1 MGQGNSQMR
10 KISSAAQWKGGE
22 APGQSVGYIGVG
34 LNSYWAAGPEPP
46 PPPTHFLDHGARL
59 SSLFAQLFSYCLLP
73 LITTPARKKIVRS
86 CKPLNPC
93 SS

>member
-34 LNSYWAAGPEPP
+34 LNSYWAEGPEPP
-46 PPPTHFLDHGARL
+46 PLPSTFWTTGLAYLHFLPNCFRTVYYH
-59 SSLFAQLFSYCLLP
+59 LLP
-73 LITTPARKKIVRS
+73 RRQEKKLSVHAN
-86 CKPLNPC
+86 L
-93 SS
+93 